1 MNVKNQFKN
10 IKKNFIALTLIQ
22 GVNIISPLVLIPLYI
37 KHLSIDTY
45 GLYALSLALS
55 AFAQIII
62 SYGFNFT
69 ANRSL
74 AISKSKIENQKIISL
89 VRTTQFFL
97 FILCLF
103 FFPLIGYMFGKGD
116 TFTVL
121 VFLNILSYL
130 YQLLFP
136 QWLYHGLNE
145 ISTLKNISF
154 IQKLILTILAI
165 ILIPIFKIVELIPII
180 TIVSSVLTY
189 SSLRLL
195 KIIKSEYRFYLINM
209 TFCNVFEELKKG
221 YSLFISQLVSQVYSY
236 SPKIILGLYLP
247 LSSIALFDVA
257 EKVLKIAKIPQYM
270 LIQAF
275 FPVLSR
281 EYKKSTKKIFEYGSL
296 FFSVILILFFLGFS
310 DLIFSFFLSETKT
323 NLLFFKIMS
332 ISLVFVFMSSYN
344 GPLGL
349 VILKK
354 DSLWTRSTLYGLYA
368 YIVLVL
374 TLMFLKSIS
383 LLNFAYIIVFSE
395 LVVYLSSKKFL
406 NNVNV

>member
-1 MNVKNQFKN
+1 MNGKNQLKN
-10 IKKNFIALTLIQ
+10 IKKNFVALTLIQ

-37 KHLSIDTY
+37 KYLSIDTY

-74 AISKSKIENQKIISL
+74 AISKSIIENQKIIPL
-89 VRTTQFFL
+89 VRTTQ
-97 FILCLF
+97 F
-103 FFPLIGYMFGKGD
+103 FFPLIGYMFGKGN

-121 VFLNILSYL
+121 IFLNILSSVH
-130 YQLLFP
+130 QLLFP

-145 ISTLKNISF
+145 ISTLKNIFF
-154 IQKLILTILAI
+154 IQKLILTILAA
-165 ILIPIFKIVELIPII
+165 ILIPIFKIVELIPVII
-180 TIVSSVLTY
+180 FVSSVLTY

-195 KIIKSEYRFYLINM
+195 KIIKSEYRFYLRKM
-209 TFCNVFEELKKG
+209 TVYNLFEELRKG

-236 SPKIILGLYLP
+236 SPKIILGFYLP

-257 EKVLKIAKIPQYM
+257 EKILKISKTPQYM
-270 LIQAF
+270 LNQAF

-281 EYKKSTKKIFEYGSL
+281 EYKKTTKKTFEYGSL
-296 FFSVILILFFLGFS
+296 FFSVILILFFWGFS
-310 DLIFSFFLSETKT
+310 DLLFFYFLSDIEI

-332 ISLVFVFMSSYN
+332 ISLIFVFMSSYN

-354 DSLWTRSTLYGLYA
+354 DSLWTRSTLYGLCA
-368 YIVLVL
+368 YVILIL
-374 TLMFLKSIS
+374 ILIFLNSIS

-395 LVVYLSSKKFL
+395 LVVYLSSKYFL
-406 NNVNV
+406 NNVKA